1 MNYQQG
7 SFYYTPKERS
17 FDLMKKK
24 ARLIELKEK
33 VDSERL
39 QTKTLKLE
47 AQLLALRIKK
57 IRKNS
62 PDLVLPKVNLPARG
76 KYSLSQTPHPRK
88 MQPKIF

>member
-1 MNYQQG
+1 MSYLQG
-7 SFYYTPKERS
+7 SFYYTPKEKS

-24 ARLIELKEK
+24 ARVLELNEQ

-47 AQLLALRIKK
+47 AKLLALRIKK

-62 PDLVLPKVNLPARG
+62 PDLVLPKVLVPLRSKN
-76 KYSLSQTPHPRK
+76 SLSQTPHPRK
-88 MQPKIF
+88 IYF

>member
-1 MNYQQG
+1 MNYLQG

-24 ARLIELKEK
+24 ARLIELKEQ

-47 AQLLALRIKK
+47 ARLLALRITK
-57 IRKNS
+57 IRKHS
-62 PDLVLPKVNLPARG
+62 PELVLPKVNLPLRG
-76 KYSLSQTPHPRK
+76 KNSLSQTPHPRK
-88 MQPKIF
+88 IQSKVF